1 MMLKYIRNILSIL
14 IVICVILY
22 FCNIEKTKSS
32 SVLYLLVALQNT
44 IIFGE
49 LYKSNKKK
57 ESILNAV
64 AALIFWIIVFTNR
77 YL

>member
-1 MMLKYIRNILSIL
+1 MLKYIRNIISIL
-14 IVICVILY
+14 IVICAILY
-22 FCNIEKTKSS
+22 FCNIEKTISS

-44 IIFGE
+44 IIFWE